1 MTTAAPPSSRTP
13 VLPPPAQRY
22 TLLGWLQRNLFNS
35 RLNSLLTLAALG
47 FLYLL
52 LRPLL
57 NWAFNSAEWA
67 VIPAN
72 IQLILRGQY
81 PADQAW
87 RLWWVL
93 YLLGA
98 TVGYVWGVLT
108 RQVVIATVVV
118 FLFPFALMPL
128 PFVSGQ
134 ARLHLL
140 IVAVAG
146 LAGYVI
152 GRNMPRAARGSSIGA
167 ITVFVIAA
175 LLLIRGFGPP
185 GSALPVVPTNVW
197 GGLLLSL
204 FLAIFGILL
213 SFPIGVL
220 LALGRRSKLPALRLI
235 STLYIEIIRGVPLIS
250 LLFMAQ
256 VMLQLFLPAG
266 FPTIDRAFRALAAIA
281 LFSAAYTA
289 ENVRGGLQA
298 VPNGQYEAA
307 YALGLSGFQT
317 TMRIILPQALRA
329 VIPVLVGQFIAL
341 FKDTSLVALVGLFD
355 LLGIARV
362 ILGNPNWLGSHREVY
377 AFVALIYWLFCYLMS
392 YSSRRL
398 ETAMGIGAR

>member
-1 MTTAAPPSSRTP
+1 MTTATSTPPQAPA
-13 VLPPPAQRY
+13 LPPPTQRY
-22 TLLGWLQRNLFNS
+22 TLLGWLQRNLFDGW
-35 RLNSLLTLAALG
+35 LNSLLTLAALG

-72 IQLILRGQY
+72 IELILRGQY

-108 RQVVIATVVV
+108 RQVVIATLVV
-118 FLFPFALMPL
+118 FLFPLALMLL
-128 PFVSGQ
+128 PFASGQ

-140 IVAVAG
+140 IVAAAT
-146 LAGYVI
+146 LAAYML
-152 GRNMPRAARGSSIGA
+152 GRNMPRSARRSA
-167 ITVFVIAA
+167 LAVITAFVIAA
-175 LLLIRGFGPP
+175 LLLIRGLALP
-185 GSALPVVPTNVW
+185 GSPLPVVPSNVW

-213 SFPIGVL
+213 SFPLGVA

-235 STLYIEIIRGVPLIS
+235 STVYIEIIRGVPLIS

-266 FPTIDRAFRALAAIA
+266 FPTIDRALRALAAIT

-317 TMRIILPQALRA
+317 TMRIILPQALRT

-362 ILGNPNWLGSHREVY
+362 ILGNPNWLGTHREVY

-398 ETAMGIGAR
+398 ELAMGIGTR